1 MKLGLMIA
9 ALLGSTWFQISAATV
24 VGLGALRVYKWHQ
37 QSVGAE
43 AQRERNR
50 KDVADETALSNR
62 ARIRAEELAQERYR
76 SIFKEFGQLPILD
89 APGSPPGP
97 AAPPSRVRQPAGGNR
112 PINPFERTAVGK

>member
-89 APGSPPGP
+89 APGSPP